1 MESDLILTG
10 FMGTGKTSVGKAI
23 AERLGRMFIDTDA
36 WIEQR
41 AGKSVS
47 AIFADDGEDR
57 FRAYEAEACEALAEP
72 RNLVI
77 ATGGWTLGP
86 EKNRAALQRG
96 GDIICLRAEPD
107 TLLARLSGATDRPL
121 LANADR
127 ADKLRTLLNQRDP
140 VYRSFAWQVDTTR
153 MNVADVTMQVMALWG
168 AIHHLDQPA
177 SMWLPMRER
186 GGTSILFGAGLADA
200 IGPILRARGLNGR
213 VALVSDSNVAPLHG
227 DRVAHSLESA
237 GFESAL
243 LRIPAGEE
251 SKTLDSVAVLFAAF
265 VDAGLERG
273 DLVIALGGG
282 VIGDLAGFAAATY
295 LRGVRWVCVPTS
307 LLAMVDASIG
317 GKVGVDLPAGKNLA
331 GAFHP
336 PLMTLGDTDLL
347 HTLPG
352 AEFRSGL
359 AEVIKAGVIADPEL
373 FEMIEHG
380 SGDLGEMI
388 RRALRVKVEV
398 VIEDPFEAGRRA
410 ALNLGHT
417 IGHGLEAASK
427 FALRH
432 GEAIGIGMIAA
443 ARIAEQLG
451 LAQPGLSDRIEAI
464 IAKVDLPTRYH
475 DLDLETIMTHMQS
488 DKKKKDGRIRFALPR
503 SVGDVLIGVDVKDD
517 LVIEALNTVRE

>member
-1 MESDLILTG
+1 MEKNLVLTG

-23 AERLGRMFIDTDA
+23 AERLGRTFVDTDT
-36 WIEQR
+36 WIEQH

-47 AIFADDGEDR
+47 AIFAEDGEDR
-57 FRAYEAEACEALAEP
+57 FRAYEAEVCEAFAEP
-72 RNLVI
+72 CNLVI

-86 EKNRAALQRG
+86 EENRAALQRG
-96 GDIICLRAEPD
+96 GSVICLRAEPD
-107 TLLARLSGATDRPL
+107 TILARLSGATDRPL
-121 LANADR
+121 LANDDR
-127 ADKLRTLLNQRDP
+127 SDKMRALLSQRDM
-140 VYRSFAWQVDTTR
+140 VYRSFAWHVDTTH
-153 MNVADVTMQVMALWG
+153 MNVADVTMQVMALWA
-168 AIHHLDQPA
+168 AIHHLDQPV

-186 GGTSILFGAGLADA
+186 GGTSILFGAGLADL

-213 VALVSDSNVAPLHG
+213 AALVSDSNVAPLHG
-227 DRVAHSLESA
+227 DRVARSLESA
-237 GFESAL
+237 GFESSL

-251 SKTLDSVAVLFAAF
+251 SKTLDSVAVLFATF
-265 VDAGLERG
+265 VDASLERG
-273 DLVIALGGG
+273 DFVVALGGG

-336 PLMTLGDTDLL
+336 PLMTISDPDLL
-347 HTLPG
+347 RTLPG
-352 AEFRSGL
+352 IEFRSGL

-417 IGHGLEAASK
+417 IGHGIESASK

-432 GEAIGIGMIAA
+432 GEAIGSGMIAE
-443 ARIAEQLG
+443 ARLAERLE
-451 LAQPGLSDRIEAI
+451 LAPPGLSDRIEAV

-488 DKKKKDGRIRFALPR
+488 DKKKKGGRIKFALPR
-503 SVGDVLIGVDVKDD
+503 SVGDVLIGVDVKDE
-517 LVIEALNTVRE
+517 LVIEALNAVRE

>member
-1 MESDLILTG
+1 MEQNLVLTG

-23 AERLGRMFIDTDA
+23 AEKLGRTFIDTDA

-41 AGKSVS
+41 TNRLVS
-47 AIFADDGEDR
+47 AIFVEDGEDR

-96 GDIICLRAEPD
+96 GRVICLRAEPD
-107 TLLARLSGATDRPL
+107 TILARLHGATDRPL
-121 LANADR
+121 LASDDR
-127 ADKLRTLLNQRDP
+127 AEKLRTLLKQRDP

-153 MNVADVTMQVMALWG
+153 MDVAEVMLQVLALWE
-168 AIHHLDQPA
+168 AIGRLDQPA

-186 GGTSILFGAGLADA
+186 GGTSILFGAGLADT

-227 DRVAHSLESA
+227 DRVARSLEMA
-237 GFESAL
+237 GFEPSL
-243 LRIPAGEE
+243 LCIPAGEA
-251 SKTLDSVAVLFAAF
+251 SKTLDSVAELFESF
-265 VDAGLERG
+265 VGAGLERG
-273 DLVIALGGG
+273 DLVVALGGG

-336 PLMTLGDTDLL
+336 PLMTIGDPELL

-352 AEFRSGL
+352 VEFRSGL

-373 FEMIEHG
+373 FEMIEQG
-380 SGDLGEMI
+380 AGDLSELI

-417 IGHGLEAASK
+417 IGHGIEAASK

-432 GEAIGIGMIAA
+432 GEAIGIGMIAE
-443 ARIAEQLG
+443 ARLAERLG
-451 LAQPGLSDRIEAI
+451 LAQPGLSDRLEAV

-488 DKKKKDGRIRFALPR
+488 DKKKKGGRIKFALPC
-503 SVGDVLIGVDVKDD
+503 SVGDVLIGVDVKDE
-517 LVIEALNTVRE
+517 LVVEALSAVRE